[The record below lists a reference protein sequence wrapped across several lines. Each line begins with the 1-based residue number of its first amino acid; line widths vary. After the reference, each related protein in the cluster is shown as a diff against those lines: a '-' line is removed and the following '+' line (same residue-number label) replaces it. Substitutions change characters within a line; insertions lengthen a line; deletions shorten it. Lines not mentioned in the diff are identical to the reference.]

1 MGPAKRAPKS
11 PLAER
16 KSSAAN
22 GLNGRKNPAAP
33 NALVLLPPLFSG
45 QKFFRNGPGPFGRLR
60 TGRPVTAPKVEIA
73 GVCACLC
80 MH

>member
-45 QKFFRNGPGPFGRLR
+45 QKFFRNGPGALGTQSGQINLLSPIL
-60 TGRPVTAPKVEIA
+60 
-73 GVCACLC
+73 LC
-80 MH
+80 ST